1 MMAGKNGTSAFDMIL
16 AFDLA
21 FSNRVRSVGD
31 IAVGQYSVK
40 WSQFTMNY
48 KRRQKCKTLVHLR

>member
-1 MMAGKNGTSAFDMIL
+1 MAGKNGTSAFDMIL

-40 WSQFTMNY
+40 WSQAQWAKNGDNFSSS
-48 KRRQKCKTLVHLR
+48 